1 MSFFSDDVGT
11 IATLMK
17 AGVVPC
23 LKVRTAYLHV
33 DGSHD
38 NTIRNRLKY
47 KTLNKERMN
56 LS

>member
-1 MSFFSDDVGT
+1 MSFFSDDIGT